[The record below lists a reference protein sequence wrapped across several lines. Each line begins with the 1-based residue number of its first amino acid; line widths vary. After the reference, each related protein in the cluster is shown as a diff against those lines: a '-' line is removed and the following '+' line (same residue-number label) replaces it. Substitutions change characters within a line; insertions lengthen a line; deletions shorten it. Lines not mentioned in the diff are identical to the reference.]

1 MILFD
6 LMINFIESFMFSYF
20 LAYYFDVKHKGLYI
34 FITSTLQLFLLTY
47 ANLIN
52 ENGILLSTSVIIL
65 MVSSLILWKRKIQF
79 DYIYIVLLYNCFIII
94 IALLGIF
101 IINLMTYFNPLIS
114 TDCLYIIKCVI
125 SKIVQI
131 TLTILFIKYKVN
143 LSTSLDIREWSIV
156 IGFDFILLMI
166 LVVDTYTIVS
176 GYSSQEAMSWI
187 LILSFGSSILY
198 RYIIHKIDE
207 LNKERVEYA
216 RMEELSKYNSEKLT
230 MIKHVTEEMS
240 KNDHRIFYM
249 LLQMEGYL
257 ENQEYDKLKTVIEG
271 YRNLVTK
278 YKLVTNT
285 QNPVFD
291 SLYSMKIN
299 DLILKEKNIKN
310 SIFISRRIEYDHLPL
325 IDFITG
331 VLDFFNDC
339 QTIMISMNEVG
350 DTLVVRV
357 IYREGIIDEKRVR
370 NYLENK
376 LPKGN
381 VSLENHATKGVRFS
395 IDLGDFNEA

>member
-6 LMINFIESFMFSYF
+6 LIINFIESFMFSYF

-34 FITSTLQLFLLTY
+34 FITSTIQLSLLTY
-47 ANLIN
+47 ANFID
-52 ENGILLSTSVIIL
+52 ENGILLSTTIIAL
-65 MVSSLILWKRKIQF
+65 MVGSLMLWKRKIQF
-79 DYIYIVLLYNCFIII
+79 DYIYIILLYNCFIII
-94 IALLGIF
+94 VALIGVFTSNTLLSYNPNLSLNIGYMVRGIVAKSIQ
-101 IINLMTYFNPLIS
+101 II
-114 TDCLYIIKCVI
+114 
-125 SKIVQI
+125 
-131 TLTILFIKYKVN
+131 LTVLFVKYTIN
-143 LSTSLDIREWSIV
+143 LSTSLNIKEWSIV
-156 IGFDFILLMI
+156 LGFDFLLLSILI
-166 LVVDTYTIVS
+166 IS
-176 GYSSQEAMSWI
+176 SYSIALGNDYRGVMVWI
-187 LILSFGSSILY
+187 LILSFCSSILY

-207 LNKERVEYA
+207 LNKQRIEYA

>member
-6 LMINFIESFMFSYF
+6 LIINFIESFMFSYF
-20 LAYYFDVKHKGLYI
+20 LAYYFDVKQKGLYI
-34 FITSTLQLFLLTY
+34 FITSTIQLALLTH
-47 ANLIN
+47 ANIVN
-52 ENGILLSTSVIIL
+52 ENGILLSTTIIAL
-65 MVSSLILWKRKIQF
+65 MVGSLMLWKRKIQF

-94 IALLGIF
+94 VALIGVFTSNTLMSYNPNLSLNIGYMVRGIVAKPIQ
-101 IINLMTYFNPLIS
+101 II
-114 TDCLYIIKCVI
+114 
-125 SKIVQI
+125 
-131 TLTILFIKYKVN
+131 LTVLFVKYTIN
-143 LSTSLDIREWSIV
+143 LSTSLNIKEWSIV
-156 IGFDFILLMI
+156 LGFDFLLLSILI
-166 LVVDTYTIVS
+166 IS
-176 GYSSQEAMSWI
+176 SYSIALGNNYHGVMTWI
-187 LILSFGSSILY
+187 LILSFCSSILY

-207 LNKERVEYA
+207 LNKQRIEYA

-230 MIKHVTEEMS
+230 MIKHITEEMS

-257 ENQEYDKLKTVIEG
+257 ENEEYDKLKTVIQG

-370 NYLENK
+370 NYLESK

-395 IDLGDFNEA
+395 IDLGDFNEV

>member
-20 LAYYFDVKHKGLYI
+20 LGNYFHLRRKHLYLTI
-34 FITSTLQLFLLTY
+34 ITFIQTLFLMQAKLHILNDT
-47 ANLIN
+47 LISVDV
-52 ENGILLSTSVIIL
+52 ILIMTL
-65 MVSSLILWKRKIQF
+65 SLILWVRKVRF
-79 DYIYIVLLYNCFIII
+79 DYIYIVLMYNCFIIMSAI
-94 IALLGIF
+94 CGIF
-101 IINLMTYFNPLIS
+101 IASAIS
-114 TDCLYIIKCVI
+114 NILSITDI
-125 SKIVQI
+125 SKIYILKCLMSKLIQI
-131 TLTILFIKYKVN
+131 VITCLVINKKINF
-143 LSTSLDIREWSIV
+143 STTLDIKNWSMV
-156 IGFDFILLMI
+156 IIFDLALLFLLTLSAYSI
-166 LVVDTYTIVS
+166 ITGK
-176 GYSSQEAMSWI
+176 GYSNIMVWI
-187 LILSFGSSILY
+187 FILSFCSSVLY

-207 LNKERVEYA
+207 LNKQRIEYA

-230 MIKHVTEEMS
+230 MIKHITEEIS

-257 ENQEYDKLKTVIEG
+257 ENKEYDKLKTVIQG

-339 QTIMISMNEVG
+339 QTIMISMDEVG

-395 IDLGDFNEA
+395 IDLGDFNEV

>member
-1 MILFD
+1 
-6 LMINFIESFMFSYF
+6 
-20 LAYYFDVKHKGLYI
+20 
-34 FITSTLQLFLLTY
+34 
-47 ANLIN
+47 
-52 ENGILLSTSVIIL
+52 
-65 MVSSLILWKRKIQF
+65 
-79 DYIYIVLLYNCFIII
+79 
-94 IALLGIF
+94 
-101 IINLMTYFNPLIS
+101 
-114 TDCLYIIKCVI
+114 
-125 SKIVQI
+125 
-131 TLTILFIKYKVN
+131 
-143 LSTSLDIREWSIV
+143 
-156 IGFDFILLMI
+156 
-166 LVVDTYTIVS
+166 
-176 GYSSQEAMSWI
+176 
-187 LILSFGSSILY
+187 
-198 RYIIHKIDE
+198 
-207 LNKERVEYA
+207 
-216 RMEELSKYNSEKLT
+216 
-230 MIKHVTEEMS
+230 MIKHITEEIS

-257 ENQEYDKLKTVIEG
+257 ENEEYDKLKTVIQG

-310 SIFISRRIEYDHLPL
+310 SIFISRRIEYDYLPL

-395 IDLGDFNEA
+395 IDLGDFNEV

>member
-1 MILFD
+1 M
-6 LMINFIESFMFSYF
+6 
-20 LAYYFDVKHKGLYI
+20 
-34 FITSTLQLFLLTY
+34 
-47 ANLIN
+47 
-52 ENGILLSTSVIIL
+52 
-65 MVSSLILWKRKIQF
+65 LWKRKIQF

-94 IALLGIF
+94 VALIGVFTSNTLLSYNPNLSLNIGYMVRGIVAKSIQ
-101 IINLMTYFNPLIS
+101 II
-114 TDCLYIIKCVI
+114 
-125 SKIVQI
+125 
-131 TLTILFIKYKVN
+131 LTVLFVKYTIN
-143 LSTSLDIREWSIV
+143 LSTSLNIKEWSIV
-156 IGFDFILLMI
+156 LGFDFLLLSILI
-166 LVVDTYTIVS
+166 IS
-176 GYSSQEAMSWI
+176 SYSIALGNDYRGVMVWI
-187 LILSFGSSILY
+187 LILSFCSSILY

-207 LNKERVEYA
+207 LNKQRIEYA

-299 DLILKEKNIKN
+299 DLILKEKNVKN

>member
-6 LMINFIESFMFSYF
+6 LIINFIESFMFSYF
-20 LAYYFDVKHKGLYI
+20 LANYFNVKKKNYYI
-34 FITSTLQLFLLTY
+34 FITSCIQLASLTY
-47 ANLIN
+47 ANMIN
-52 ENGILLSTSVIIL
+52 EIGILLSLSVMIFMISFL
-65 MVSSLILWKRKIQF
+65 MIWMHKIRF
-79 DYIYIVLLYNCFIII
+79 DYIYMVLLYNCFVIISAI
-94 IALLGIF
+94 IGIF
-101 IINLMTYFNPLIS
+101 LFDLLDNVFIFLDESTVYILKCLLSKTIQVVFTLI
-114 TDCLYIIKCVI
+114 LIKKNI
-125 SKIVQI
+125 
-131 TLTILFIKYKVN
+131 N
-143 LSTSLDIREWSIV
+143 LSTSLDIKNWGMV
-156 IGFDFILLMI
+156 ACFDFCLLSLLILSAYSI
-166 LVVDTYTIVS
+166 ITEK
-176 GYSSQEAMSWI
+176 GYSNIMNWI
-187 LILSFGSSILY
+187 FILSFGSSILY

-230 MIKHVTEEMS
+230 MIKHITEEIS

-257 ENQEYDKLKTVIEG
+257 ENEEYDKLKTVIQG

-310 SIFISRRIEYDHLPL
+310 SIFISRRIEYDHLSL

-350 DTLVVRV
+350 DTLVVRI
-357 IYREGIIDEKRVR
+357 IYRDGKIEEDKVR
-370 NYLENK
+370 DYLENK

>member
-6 LMINFIESFMFSYF
+6 LIINFIESFMFSYF
-20 LAYYFDVKHKGLYI
+20 LGNYYKVHNKNVYI
-34 FITSTLQLFLLTY
+34 IIATILQLIFLSI
-47 ANLIN
+47 ASAFG
-52 ENGILLSTSVIIL
+52 ESGILLSVSIIIL
-65 MVSSLILWKRKIQF
+65 MILTLIVSFNKIKF
-79 DYIYIVLLYNCFIII
+79 DYVYIVLMYNFFIII
-94 IALLGIF
+94 TAMGSYAIF
-101 IINLMTYFNPLIS
+101 EILDNLIVFSMNNIYIYERIFSKIIQ
-114 TDCLYIIKCVI
+114 IIVTCVI
-125 SKIVQI
+125 VKHH
-131 TLTILFIKYKVN
+131 VN
-143 LSTSLDIREWSIV
+143 LSTSLEGKDWGIV
-156 IGFDFILLMI
+156 IGFDFLLLTTVIIAFYAIVIGSDPHGMMTWI
-166 LVVDTYTIVS
+166 LV
-176 GYSSQEAMSWI
+176 
-187 LILSFGSSILY
+187 LSFCSSILY

-230 MIKHVTEEMS
+230 MIKHITEEIS

-257 ENQEYDKLKTVIEG
+257 ENEEYDKLKTVIQG

-299 DLILKEKNIKN
+299 DLILKEKNVKN
-310 SIFISRRIEYDHLPL
+310 SIFISRRIEYDHLSL

-350 DTLVVRV
+350 DTLVVRI
-357 IYREGIIDEKRVR
+357 IYREGKIEENKVR

-395 IDLGDFNEA
+395 IDLGDFNEV

>member
-6 LMINFIESFMFSYF
+6 LIINFIESFMFSYF

-47 ANLIN
+47 ANFID
-52 ENGILLSTSVIIL
+52 ENGILLSTTIIIL
-65 MVSSLILWKRKIQF
+65 MVGSLMLWKRKIQF

-94 IALLGIF
+94 VALIGVFTSNTLLSYNPNLSLNIGYMVRGIVAKSIQ
-101 IINLMTYFNPLIS
+101 II
-114 TDCLYIIKCVI
+114 
-125 SKIVQI
+125 
-131 TLTILFIKYKVN
+131 LTVLFVKYTIN
-143 LSTSLDIREWSIV
+143 LSTSLNIKEWSIV
-156 IGFDFILLMI
+156 LGFDFLLLSILI
-166 LVVDTYTIVS
+166 IS
-176 GYSSQEAMSWI
+176 SYSIALGNDYRGVMVWI
-187 LILSFGSSILY
+187 LILSFCSSILY

-207 LNKERVEYA
+207 LNKQRIEYA

-299 DLILKEKNIKN
+299 DLILKEKNVKN

>member
-6 LMINFIESFMFSYF
+6 LIINLIESFMFSYF
-20 LAYYFDVKHKGLYI
+20 LANNFEVNKKELYI
-34 FITSTLQLFLLTY
+34 LITTVLQTLFLTLSKI
-47 ANLIN
+47 NMFDDMLI
-52 ENGILLSTSVIIL
+52 SVVIIL
-65 MVSSLILWKRKIQF
+65 SMSSFLGLWIRKIKF
-79 DYIYIVLLYNCFIII
+79 NCIYIVLMYNCFIIMSAI
-94 IALLGIF
+94 FGI
-101 IINLMTYFNPLIS
+101 YFANHLFSLFLI
-114 TDCLYIIKCVI
+114 TDTTTLYIFRCFI
-125 SKIVQI
+125 SKLIQI
-131 TLTILFIKYKVN
+131 IGTYVFVFKKINF
-143 LSTSLDIREWSIV
+143 STSLDIKNWSSI
-156 IGFDFILLMI
+156 IFFDFTLL
-166 LVVDTYTIVS
+166 LL
-176 GYSSQEAMSWI
+176 
-187 LILSFGSSILY
+187 LILSAYSMITGKGYSNIMVWIFILSFCSSILY

-207 LNKERVEYA
+207 LNKQRVEYA

-230 MIKHVTEEMS
+230 MIKHITEEIS

-257 ENQEYDKLKTVIEG
+257 ENEEYDKLKTVIQG

-310 SIFISRRIEYDHLPL
+310 SIFISRRIEYDYLPL

-395 IDLGDFNEA
+395 IDLGDFNEV